1 MTVSN
6 TTPTTATPHKST
18 THDERFYHVN
28 ATLGSGQMHLLA
40 PKRATVFFRK
50 ENDGTVHASLALCH
64 DNDQFN
70 RRVGRSVSRRKYFQ
84 GKRRKVEEMS
94 YEVAEKMVLD
104 DPRW

>member
-1 MTVSN
+1 MST
-6 TTPTTATPHKST
+6 TPHKST

-28 ATLGSGQMHLLA
+28 ATLGGVSIE
-40 PKRATVFFRK
+40 KRATVFFRK
-50 ENDGTVHASLALCH
+50 EDDGTVHASLALCH